1 MQGNR
6 RSSLVDCPVF
16 RFSARADPRF
26 VSPLAAGVAMSGGF
40 GIVRTGATARSGR
53 RRLDCAGPG
62 WHPLGASASAADV
75 GRGSRS
81 DGPSPRPGREPAVGH
96 ALDRAACHRRRA
108 RRHRSPAGPDGAT
121 GPVHRG
127 LPVRRAGRG
136 ASRGRP
142 VRRRGL
148 LRPCWWDAPAG
159 PAAGHATRPGGRR
172 LDPLQGKT
180 PGRGLRRGPR
190 ARADTPIEAAGAT
203 TGSVDHCFDS
213 EM

>member
-1 MQGNR
+1 MWVAA
-6 RSSLVDCPVF
+6 VDCPVF
-16 RFSARADPRF
+16 
-26 VSPLAAGVAMSGGF
+26 VSPH
-40 GIVRTGATARSGR
+40 
-53 RRLDCAGPG
+53 GPI
-62 WHPLGASASAADV
+62 
-75 GRGSRS
+75 RGSR
-81 DGPSPRPGREPAVGH
+81 PTPPRDARQ
-96 ALDRAACHRRRA
+96 
-108 RRHRSPAGPDGAT
+108 RRHSHDAYGRCGRPRLVLTMPTPPDMVTPAARGETTSVAVAAATDHRIVLDEGLPSVIRWIGLHVTGGQRGGIGRLAGPDGAT